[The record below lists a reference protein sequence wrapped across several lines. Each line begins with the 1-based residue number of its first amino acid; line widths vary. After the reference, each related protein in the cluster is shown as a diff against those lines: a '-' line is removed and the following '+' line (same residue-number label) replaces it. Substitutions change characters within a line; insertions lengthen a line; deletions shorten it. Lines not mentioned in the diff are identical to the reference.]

1 MCRWAIATILVM
13 VAMRP
18 AWGQQRFRLD
28 QGQWQQQTQVAPGSA
43 EGQIQAIRKAL
54 AEDRPGEARK
64 MADAWIEANEGHPL
78 EVEAYLLRGD
88 AKAAQQEYYDS
99 LFDYEYVI
107 RVYPSSEQFVTALE
121 REFQIARI
129 FAGGMKRKWLGMR
142 ILSAR
147 YEAEEIF
154 IRIQERL
161 PGSELGESSMMALGD
176 LYYEQAEMTS
186 AAEAYELFL
195 ENYPRSDL
203 RERAMIRLIYA
214 NLATFKGPEYDP
226 TGLIEAQQHIARF
239 QDEFPVAAERVGA
252 MALTVRSREM
262 LALSQMTQAD
272 WYRRRGNKVSAMY
285 MYRKILTDY
294 SDTAAAAIS
303 ARQLSAM
310 TPQEPQKTQET
321 QVEDSP
327 GREPQEP
334 KQPTVE
340 DAS

>member
-1 MCRWAIATILVM
+1 MCRWAIATVLVT
-13 VAMRP
+13 ATISP
-18 AWGQQRFRLD
+18 AFGQQRFRLGD
-28 QGQWQQQTQVAPGSA
+28 GQWQQQTQVTPGSV

-54 AEDRPGEARK
+54 AEDRAAEAQE
-64 MADAWIEANEGHPL
+64 MADQWIEANEGHPL

-107 RVYPSSEQFVTALE
+107 RMYPSSEQFITALE

-147 YEAEEIF
+147 HEAEEIF

-161 PGSELGESSMMALGD
+161 PGSELGESAMMALGD
-176 LYYEQAEMTS
+176 LYYEQAEMSS
-186 AAEAYELFL
+186 AAEAYELFI
-195 ENYPRSDL
+195 ENYPRSEL
-203 RERAMIRLIYA
+203 CERAMVRLIYA
-214 NLATFKGPEYDP
+214 NLATFKGPQYDP

-239 QDEFPVAAERVGA
+239 REEYPVAAERMGA
-252 MALTVRSREM
+252 TALTVRSREM
-262 LALSQMTQAD
+262 LALTQMTQAD
-272 WYRRRGNKVSAMY
+272 WYRRRGNGVSAMY
-285 MYRKILTDY
+285 MYRKIIADY

-303 ARQLSAM
+303 ARQLTAM
-310 TPQEPQKTQET
+310 TPQQPQEESQ
-321 QVEDSP
+321 
-327 GREPQEP
+327 EPQES
-334 KQPTVE
+334 QPSTAE

>member
-1 MCRWAIATILVM
+1 LNTNMCRWAIATVLVM
-13 VAMRP
+13 AAISP
-18 AWGQQRFRLD
+18 AFGQQRFRLD
-28 QGQWQQQTQVAPGSA
+28 EGQWQQQTQVDPNSA

-54 AEDRPGEARK
+54 AEDRPAEARD

-88 AKAAQQEYYDS
+88 ATAGQQEYYDA

-107 RVYPSSEQFVTALE
+107 RVYPSSEQFITALE

-147 YEAEEIF
+147 YEAEELF

-161 PGSELGESSMMALGD
+161 PGSELGEKAMMALGD
-176 LYYEQAEMTS
+176 LYYEHAEMNS

-203 RERAMIRLIYA
+203 CERAMIRLIYA
-214 NLATFKGPEYDP
+214 NLATFKGPQYDP
-226 TGLIEAQQHIARF
+226 TGLIEAQQHIERF
-239 QDEFPVAAERVGA
+239 RKDYPVAAERMGST
-252 MALTVRSREM
+252 ALTVRSREM
-262 LALSQMTQAD
+262 LALTQMTQAD
-272 WYRRRGNKVSAMY
+272 WYRRRGNSVSAMY
-285 MYRKILTDY
+285 MYRKIITDY

-303 ARQLSAM
+303 ARQLTAM
-310 TPQEPQKTQET
+310 TKPAQSDQPQAEPSEPQ
-321 QVEDSP
+321 SP
-327 GREPQEP
+327 ESAEN
-334 KQPTVE
+334 
-340 DAS
+340 AS

>member
-1 MCRWAIATILVM
+1 MAAIS
-13 VAMRP
+13 P
-18 AWGQQRFRLD
+18 AFGQQRFRLD
-28 QGQWQQQTQVAPGSA
+28 GGRWQQQTQVAPNSS

-54 AEDRPGEARK
+54 AENRPAEAQD
-64 MADAWIEANEGHPL
+64 MADLWIEANEGHPL

-107 RVYPSSEQFVTALE
+107 RVYPSSEQFITALE

-147 YEAEEIF
+147 HEAEEIF

-161 PGSELGESSMMALGD
+161 PGSELGESAMMALGD
-176 LYYEQAEMTS
+176 LYYEQAEMGS
-186 AAEAYELFL
+186 AAEAYELFI
-195 ENYPRSDL
+195 ENYPRSEL

-214 NLATFKGPEYDP
+214 NLATFKGPQYDP
-226 TGLIEAQQHIARF
+226 TGLIEAQQHIAQFRE
-239 QDEFPVAAERVGA
+239 QYPVAAERMGA
-252 MALTVRSREM
+252 TALTVRSREM
-262 LALSQMTQAD
+262 LALTQMTQAD

-285 MYRKILTDY
+285 MYRKIIADY
-294 SDTAAAAIS
+294 SDTAAATIS
-303 ARQLSAM
+303 ARQLTAM
-310 TPQEPQKTQET
+310 TPQAPQPET
-321 QVEDSP
+321 ESA
-327 GREPQEP
+327 
-334 KQPTVE
+334 QPAAE